1 MRTVDLVSEVFVIHN
16 FASAGVQYDNGTAI
30 VMSEVTKRT
39 ENDVPGLGMPL
50 SATTNWYVAVGW
62 RIGKYT
68 PMVRHVASRT
78 NGSLITAP
86 DQKGEGL
93 ILRYD
98 VVRNVALKAQVDRY
112 DASNPSAFKVP
123 VAAAGQKVN
132 VFSFGADFLF

>member
-1 MRTVDLVSEVFVIHN
+1 
-16 FASAGVQYDNGTAI
+16 
-30 VMSEVTKRT
+30 
-39 ENDVPGLGMPL
+39 MPL

-98 VVRNVALKAQVDRY
+98 VVRNVALKAH
-112 DASNPSAFKVP
+112 P
-123 VAAAGQKVN
+123 
-132 VFSFGADFLF
+132 